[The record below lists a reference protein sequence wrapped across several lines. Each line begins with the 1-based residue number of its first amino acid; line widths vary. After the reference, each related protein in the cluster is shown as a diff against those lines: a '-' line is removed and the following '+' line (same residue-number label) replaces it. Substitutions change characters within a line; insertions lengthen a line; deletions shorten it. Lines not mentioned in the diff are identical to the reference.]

1 MNQIDIL
8 ALSEIKIDHSVHPSL
23 FTLDG
28 FHLPTINARNRK
40 GGGTAVFVRDHLA
53 FTQLTELESNEFE
66 TTWVKIQIQNKSVI
80 VCSCYLPPNT
90 KKEKQEDFL
99 DYLTDCLA
107 AAQRHNPDI
116 LIVAGDV
123 NGGNCWLAP
132 GSPTHSPVSA
142 FETKL
147 KSVAETLSLTQL
159 IDTAT
164 RIQGTTHNLR
174 DIILIDNVQAV
185 NESGVLPSFSNLDHF
200 PVFASL
206 AIPSH
211 KPPPQ
216 RAVSVYDYANTNID
230 QFVDILSRTDWR
242 TIADRGVEDAIEE
255 ITSTLLNAANQSIPT
270 KTVRNRNNKQWVT
283 AELLREMRKRD
294 RLFRNARQTG
304 KDEHWARWKRQRN
317 LVTRLNRELKN
328 NKRQKKIDMLL
339 HSKKDPHKYHTVIKD
354 IAGFKRN
361 DQIPPLISSNRAIGE
376 EASKADAFNA

>member
-159 IDTAT
+159 IDTA
-164 RIQGTTHNLR
+164 RALYFGYSK
-174 DIILIDNVQAV
+174 VF
-185 NESGVLPSFSNLDHF
+185 PS
-200 PVFASL
+200 
-206 AIPSH
+206 I
-211 KPPPQ
+211 
-216 RAVSVYDYANTNID
+216 Y
-230 QFVDILSRTDWR
+230 
-242 TIADRGVEDAIEE
+242 
-255 ITSTLLNAANQSIPT
+255 
-270 KTVRNRNNKQWVT
+270 
-283 AELLREMRKRD
+283 
-294 RLFRNARQTG
+294 
-304 KDEHWARWKRQRN
+304 
-317 LVTRLNRELKN
+317 
-328 NKRQKKIDMLL
+328 
-339 HSKKDPHKYHTVIKD
+339 
-354 IAGFKRN
+354 
-361 DQIPPLISSNRAIGE
+361 
-376 EASKADAFNA
+376 